1 MWHNIQLLKKLSN
14 FFFCLFFLAVVAG
27 VGAWLLKKPI
37 YALQLVKVQ
46 SMDGKPLDHVS
57 DMTVRN
63 IAVPEIKGNFFTADL
78 EEIRLAFETVPW
90 VHKASVRR
98 EWPDRL
104 IVSLE
109 EHQPLGSWGDDGR
122 LLSTKGEVFTVNMAE
137 AEADYNLKRFSGPEG
152 SGKEV
157 LAQYREFRR
166 RLAEVNLVPAEVRLS
181 DLYAW
186 SVRMEN
192 GMLVVFGRDKEPR
205 PLEMMM
211 DRFLKIYPRLVQK
224 FGNRIDRI
232 DMRYANGMAVHLK
245 GSARPDDKAAGD
257 KEAAD
262 REAEQ
267 VADGTQ

>member
-1 MWHNIQLLKKLSN
+1 MWHNVQLLRKLSN
-14 FFFCLFFLAVVAG
+14 FFFCLFFLAVVVG
-27 VGAWLLKKPI
+27 VGAWLLKKPM

-46 SMDGKPLDHVS
+46 SVDGKPLDHVNE
-57 DMTVRN
+57 MTVRN
-63 IAVPEIKGNFFTADL
+63 IAVPGIRGNFFTADL
-78 EEIRLAFETVPW
+78 EEVRQAFESVPW

-98 EWPDRL
+98 EWPDKL

-109 EHQPLGSWGDDGR
+109 EHQPLGSWRDDGR

-137 AEADYNLKRFSGPEG
+137 AETDYNLKRFYGPDG

-157 LAQYREFRR
+157 LEHYRDFRK

-186 SVRMEN
+186 SVRMDN

-232 DMRYANGMAVHLK
+232 DMRYANGMAVQLRK
-245 GSARPDDKAAGD
+245 SASSEDKAAIDG
-257 KEAAD
+257 KESVQT
-262 REAEQ
+262 EEGIQ
-267 VADGTQ
+267 